1 MSEPLH
7 TIGVFVANK
16 PGVLLRV
23 TIIFARRGFNIE
35 SLVVSSALD
44 GRFSRMTITAKGDA
58 QTLEQIVKHLNKL
71 VDVVHATD
79 TISSD
84 AVTHELGLVKVLV
97 KPAKRA
103 EFLQILDHFEAK
115 TLDVT
120 DDVMVIQL
128 SGSST
133 EVDSF
138 VDMISKFKVLELVRS
153 GKMVML
159 KGETST

>member
-1 MSEPLH
+1 ME
-7 TIGVFVANK
+7 K
-16 PGVLLRV
+16 
-23 TIIFARRGFNIE
+23 FNYDIDTWKVIE
-35 SLVVSSALD
+35 SYLKEDNYKNLIRHHIDSYNEFTDSK
-44 GRFSRMTITAKGDA
+44 I
-58 QTLEQIVKHLNKL
+58 EQIVKQLNKL

-79 TISSD
+79 TISAD

-103 EFLQILDHFEAK
+103 EFLQILDHFDAK

-120 DDVMVIQL
+120 DDMMVIQL
-128 SGSST
+128 NGASAQI
-133 EVDSF
+133 DSF

-159 KGETST
+159 KGAEST